1 MSNYT
6 DQFNSIDLEIHGVRL
21 PSFKIED
28 KCKREIS
35 VSEDIANP
43 DFLKALCKRGLKEK
57 KLKDSKY
64 IDRVKFELKTLD
76 SLGFTDY
83 ILLVWDVI
91 NFCKNND
98 IATGLGRGSAAG
110 SLVLYLIGVT
120 QIDPVKYE
128 LFFERFVSKVR
139 AKKKVVDGVT
149 YLDGSLMADIDMDI
163 CYHNRKKVLDY
174 LKEKFKGKTSKILT
188 FSTLRTKLLI
198 KECGKIIAEKSER
211 EMNSVSHMVPSL
223 HGQLATLPDTYEGVE
238 EFREWCD
245 SNTETYEIA
254 LKIRG
259 LIKNKGVHASAIAI
273 SYDNLEDSC
282 PTELTSVDKT
292 SVSAYDMNWISLFN
306 VKLDVLGLKC
316 VSVVDDV
323 CKNIGISVDDIDLN
337 DKFIYQQLFDLRNKQ
352 GLFHIEADVAYKVCK
367 EIKPKNLED
376 LSAVVAIAR
385 PGALQ
390 FQETYAKISNGEQE
404 ATPIHEHFNDI
415 VKETHGTVLYQE
427 QLMKMA
433 HRIGFSL
440 DDAEV
445 LRRIVGKKK
454 VNEVKKWKK
463 KINNQLEK
471 ENLDPEIGPLLWKI
485 LEDSANYSFNKSH
498 SISYASL
505 TALTVYLK
513 FKYPQQFFL
522 SLLKMSRHEQ
532 DSMNEIAKIH
542 REMLSMG
549 IDLLRPDLLKSE
561 MDFSVEGDNIRFGLL
576 SIKGISDKSID
587 KLNNFKNEYST
598 KFQVFEAAQKADC
611 KITIGNLSALIQA
624 GALETFSQSR
634 TKTVYECQL
643 WNILTTREKALV
655 TQYGDKMD
663 YDLIKIIKYLFTVN
677 DENDKPFIKRSR
689 QQTIRKKQEPYK
701 QIYLLNTKN
710 KKTTQFANWFYEKT
724 LLGYTYGT
732 TLKDLW
738 HGLYPEL
745 TSLQTVNEMPADEK
759 VAFIG
764 FVSEKPKKARSRKG
778 SDYLLM
784 FVSDEKAQEK
794 VMIFNDKMKEC
805 IGVEGVKQPQDGEV
819 VIVRGVK
826 KDEVVFADT
835 IVAQRKNQ
843 IYTKL
848 SSLDGTEVDQKV
860 LTNNQDAL

>member
-1 MSNYT
+1 MNKYS
-6 DQFNSIDLEIHGVRL
+6 DQFKEIELDLHGVRL
-21 PSFKIED
+21 PSFKIEE
-28 KCKREIS
+28 KYKRQIG
-35 VSEDIANP
+35 VSEDISNKG
-43 DFLKALCKRGLKEK
+43 FLKALCKKGLREK
-57 KLKDSKY
+57 KLKGPKY
-64 IDRVKFELKTLD
+64 IDRVKFELETLEE
-76 SLGFTDY
+76 LGFTDY

-91 NFCKNND
+91 NFCNNND

-163 CYHNRKKVLDY
+163 CYHNRGKVLDY
-174 LKEKFKGKTSKILT
+174 LNEKFKGKTSKILT
-188 FSTLRTKLLI
+188 LSTLRTKLLV
-198 KECGKIIAEKSER
+198 KECGKIIAEKSEQ

-223 HGQLATLPDTYEGVE
+223 HGQLASLPDTYEEVE

-245 SNTETYEIA
+245 ENKETYEIA

-273 SYDNLEDSC
+273 SYEDLEDAC

-292 SVSAYDMNWISLFN
+292 SVSSYDMNWISLFN

-323 CKNIGISVDDIDLN
+323 CKSVGISVDDIDLN
-337 DKFIYQQLFDLRNKQ
+337 SKFIYQQLFDLKNKQ

-367 EIKPKNLED
+367 EIKPKNLQD

-390 FQETYAKISNGEQE
+390 FQDTYAKISNGEQD
-404 ATPIHEHFNDI
+404 AVPIHEYFNDI

-433 HRIGFSL
+433 HKIGFSL

-454 VNEVKKWKK
+454 VTEVKKWAR
-463 KINNQLEK
+463 KINDQIEK
-471 ENLDPEIGPLLWKI
+471 EGLDPEIGPLLWKI

-532 DSMNEIAKIH
+532 DSINEIAKIH

-561 MDFSVEGDNIRFGLL
+561 MDFSIEQNNIRFGLL

-587 KLNNFKNEYST
+587 KLNNFKNKYST

-634 TKTVYECQL
+634 TKTVYESQL

-655 TQYGDKMD
+655 TQYGEKMN
-663 YDLIKIIKYLFTVN
+663 YDLIKILKHLFTSV
-677 DENDKPFIKRSR
+677 DEKEKPFIKPTREK
-689 QQTIRKKQEPYK
+689 TIRKKQEPYK

-732 TLKDLW
+732 KLKDLW
-738 HGLYPEL
+738 SGQYPEL
-745 TSLQTVNEMPADEK
+745 ISIDTTNELPENER

-764 FVSEKPKKARSRKG
+764 FVSEKPKKSRSRKG

-784 FVSDEKAQEK
+784 FVSDERAQVK

-805 IGVEGVKQPQDGEV
+805 IGADGIRQPKEGEV

-835 IVAQRKNQ
+835 ITAQRKNQ

-848 SSLDGTEVDQKV
+848 SSLDGTELDYKV
-860 LTNNQDAL
+860 LTKNQDAL